1 MTTQRAFDIF
11 LQRFL
16 EKVSPLIDPVQM
28 VKAPNWWLHAHQQ
41 MRTWLQYMN
50 LPRPGGVPNPE

>member
-41 MRTWLQYMN
+41 MRTW
-50 LPRPGGVPNPE
+50 P